1 MLLPC
6 CCYNLRVQ
14 ISLPFKVPLPPLP
27 LTVPLPVPIT
37 VSMGRQEPQP
47 RQALQQVCKPL
58 KHFSLPVPQCSMSAG
73 AACLLKAQQHSTSC
87 RLPSFSC
94 LRLLLL
100 MLRGPT
106 CFGYMSSQQ

>member
-73 AACLLKAQQHSTSC
+73 AACLFKAQHV
-87 RLPSFSC
+87 L
-94 LRLLLL
+94 
-100 MLRGPT
+100 
-106 CFGYMSSQQ
+106 